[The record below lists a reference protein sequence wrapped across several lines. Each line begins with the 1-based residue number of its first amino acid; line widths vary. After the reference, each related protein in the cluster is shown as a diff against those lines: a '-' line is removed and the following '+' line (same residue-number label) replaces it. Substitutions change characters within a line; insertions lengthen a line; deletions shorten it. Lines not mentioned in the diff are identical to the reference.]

1 MAWSTP
7 MTFVA
12 GSPLTAGQLNT
23 YLNANLNELAPA
35 KATTAGSIFTP
46 VGANSIAERAVGNE
60 YIGTT
65 ETTTSGTYVDLATV
79 GPTVTLTTGTQALI
93 GQGAMCYSS
102 INSGQVYM
110 SFAVSGATTNA
121 ATDIRAMI
129 HFEPNPGGLA
139 FTRMGTITYLTALT
153 PGVNTFRAKY
163 RTFTGISEVGSWQ
176 NRFLWVVAL

>member
-1 MAWSTP
+1 

-12 GSPLTAGQLNT
+12 GSPLTAGQLNI
-23 YLNANLNELAPA
+23 YLNANLSELAPA
-35 KATTAGSIFTP
+35 KATTAGNIFTP

-65 ETTTSGTYVDLATV
+65 ESTISGSYADLATV

-93 GQGAMCYSS
+93 GHGALVYGGS
-102 INSGQVYM
+102 NSAQVYM

-121 ATDIRAMI
+121 ATDVRAMI
-129 HFEPNPGGLA
+129 HFEPNPGGSGA
-139 FTRMGTITYLTALT
+139 FTRMGTITYLTGLT
-153 PGVNTFRAKY
+153 AGVNTFRAKY
-163 RTFTGISEVGSWQ
+163 RTFTGVETGTWL